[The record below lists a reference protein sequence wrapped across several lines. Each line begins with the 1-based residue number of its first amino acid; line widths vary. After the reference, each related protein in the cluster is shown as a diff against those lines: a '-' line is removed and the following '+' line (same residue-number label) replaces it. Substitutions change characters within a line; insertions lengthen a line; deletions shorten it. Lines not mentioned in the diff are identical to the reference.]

1 MKGGREWEEKEDGWM
16 RRRKGKDG
24 EEREWRGRREGGYP
38 GIWALAQ
45 SAFISSK

>member
-24 EEREWRGRREGGYP
+24 EERVEGDP
-38 GIWALAQ
+38 GIWALVQ
-45 SAFISSK
+45 SAFISAE

>member
-24 EEREWRGRREGGYP
+24 EKRVEREEGRG
-38 GIWALAQ
+38 
-45 SAFISSK
+45 ISRNLGSSSECFH